1 MEKRIR
7 YDNYITELRNNVSH
21 GKCSENFL
29 SVSERKEDEDK
40 LNQIIENYKRGDN
53 EYILGQVPLEEGCV
67 EVVELTVDKYIYNKF
82 DDCHRHDKE
91 YS

>member
-21 GKCSENFL
+21 GKFSENFL

-53 EYILGQVPLEEGCV
+53 E
-67 EVVELTVDKYIYNKF
+67 
-82 DDCHRHDKE
+82 
-91 YS
+91 